1 MHSYPSQVHYN
12 EKTKSVLPNS
22 KLCLKSSRFERG
34 FFFAPSALWV
44 KVLSYRVEKSVVSS
58 FRGFLRASW
67 SSFVRDWANKNGW
80 YFPCDSRGPQKVFQE
95 PRRPIIDN
103 RCSCMTT
110 KETTT
115 SQFTLTKKESGVE
128 SLRDQNDDLSSL

>member
-1 MHSYPSQVHYN
+1 M
-12 EKTKSVLPNS
+12 
-22 KLCLKSSRFERG
+22 
-34 FFFAPSALWV
+34 
-44 KVLSYRVEKSVVSS
+44 EKSVVSS
-58 FRGFLRASW
+58 KGDFYELLGVL
-67 SSFVRDWANKNGW
+67 SFVRDWANKNGW

-115 SQFTLTKKESGVE
+115 SQFTLTVKKESGVGSRE
-128 SLRDQNDDLSSL
+128 SVRDQNDDLSSLQRLARAGKYRCC